1 MTNSVVRSVELLAKL
16 KRQEKLHLMSLES
29 ISRRDENYCQRVFP
43 LLDRDWCIGLDSQRI
58 VHRLNKNGPS
68 IPVWDCKP
76 PETRSHSHLKSTS
89 ARLQCFCVNHIYQLQ
104 EYYSATPGAAK
115 LSQKGCGQAN
125 AREKPLCITV
135 QSEPRHIFAPC
146 EEQYRGWAWVK
157 VWFLP
162 KCAILSGNWQLS
174 QGNRGSAACINPLF
188 LPTNHRLD
196 TALLHMFTCTQL
208 APRPHCCVQSKQ
220 MMEWSWRC

>member
-1 MTNSVVRSVELLAKL
+1 M
-16 KRQEKLHLMSLES
+16 
-29 ISRRDENYCQRVFP
+29 SRRDENDCQRVFP
-43 LLDRDWCIGLDSQRI
+43 PLDRDWCIGLDSQRI

-89 ARLQCFCVNHIYQLQ
+89 ARLQHFCVNHIYQLQ

-146 EEQYRGWAWVK
+146 EEQYRVGVSEGVIFAEMCNLVRELATQPGKPWVRR
-157 VWFLP
+157 VHQ
-162 KCAILSGNWQLS
+162 SS
-174 QGNRGSAACINPLF
+174 LF
-188 LPTNHRLD
+188 ADKPSVGHSSPPHVHLHTVG
-196 TALLHMFTCTQL
+196 TAYTLLCT
-208 APRPHCCVQSKQ
+208 
-220 MMEWSWRC
+220 E